1 MDKKIVLTQ
10 DDIKVVQNVAA
21 KAKDNGNADN
31 CRLDNIVLES
41 FDIEKAQKVQHGY
54 QFDLDPAAL
63 DNLKRLAGEANLEG
77 QDRDSYQALLTKIQD
92 AQYTSQVHSD
102 NPGISTK

>member
-31 CRLDNIVLES
+31 LRLDNIVLDS
-41 FDIEKAQKVQHGY
+41 FSTDKAQQVQHGWQY
-54 QFDLDPAAL
+54 DLDAAAL
-63 DNLKRLAGEANLEG
+63 HNLKRLAIEANLEG
-77 QDRDSYQALLTKIQD
+77 LDKDNYQTLLTKIQN
-92 AQYTSQVHSD
+92 AQYTSQVYSD
-102 NPGISTK
+102 NPGIIAK